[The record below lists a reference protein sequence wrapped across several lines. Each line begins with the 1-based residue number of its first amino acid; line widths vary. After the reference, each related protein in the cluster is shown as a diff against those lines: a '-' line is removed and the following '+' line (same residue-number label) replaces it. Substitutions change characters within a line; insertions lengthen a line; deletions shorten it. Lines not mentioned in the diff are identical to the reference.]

1 MQRDDTTRDSPDPRI
16 LTLNWNLLRTF
27 MVIVQEGSVT
37 GAAVRLNR
45 KQPTISNALSRL
57 EKQLDKHLIERR
69 PGQFRVTTAGEH
81 LYRECLEIYG
91 NIARIPTLIRDIE
104 DDVRGQVR
112 ISMASHVVC
121 PLFDSVMSEFHLRHP
136 NATFHVSIA
145 TSGDVIQQVLEKTAS
160 FGICLVDQP
169 HPRLTYQQMYREYF
183 GFFCG
188 PGHPLFGRENLTME
202 DLHDESLVSF
212 NTDQLSGQLRPV
224 ALLRVQQNVGR
235 RITAISPHLEEVR
248 RMIVN
253 GLGIGPLPI
262 HVVQRDVENGL
273 LWRLPPYEDPPA
285 IDIYLVWNPRTT
297 LNRAENEFLDKLR
310 AQINETPEEE
320 RNFLPGR
327 ETS

>member
-1 MQRDDTTRDSPDPRI
+1 MRSGDMKRENPDPKI
-16 LTLNWNLLRTF
+16 LALNWNLLRTF
-27 MVIVQEGSVT
+27 MVIVQEGSLT
-37 GAAVRLNR
+37 AAAGRLNR

-57 EKQLDKHLIERR
+57 EKQLDKQLIERR
-69 PGQFRVTTAGEH
+69 PGQFRVTSAGEH

-104 DDVRGQVR
+104 DEVRGQVR
-112 ISMASHVVC
+112 VSMASHVVC
-121 PLFDSVMSEFHLRHP
+121 PLYDAVMSEFHAGHP

-145 TSGDVIQQVLEKTAS
+145 TSGDVVQQVLEKTAS
-160 FGICLVDQP
+160 FGICLVDDP
-169 HPRLTYQQMYREYF
+169 HPKLSYQQMYREYF

-188 PGHPLFGRENLTME
+188 PGHPLFGREGLTME
-202 DLHDESLVSF
+202 DLQNESLVSF

-262 HVVQRDVENGL
+262 HVVQRDVADGV

-297 LNRAENEFLDKLR
+297 LNRAEQEFLATLR
-310 AQINETPEEE
+310 DRIDNTPEAE
-320 RNFLPGR
+320 RNFLPPRGQ
-327 ETS
+327 

>member
-1 MQRDDTTRDSPDPRI
+1 MKRESPDPRI
-16 LTLNWNLLRTF
+16 LALNWNLLRTF

-37 GAAVRLNR
+37 AAAIRLNR

-57 EKQLDKHLIERR
+57 EKQLDKHLIDRR
-69 PGQFRVTTAGEH
+69 PGHFRVTTAGEH

-91 NIARIPTLIRDIE
+91 NIARIPTLIQDIE
-104 DDVRGQVR
+104 DEVLGEIR

-121 PLFDSVMSEFHLRHP
+121 PLFDAVVSEFHTLHP

-145 TSGDVIQQVLEKTAS
+145 TSGNVVQQVLEKTAS
-160 FGICLVDQP
+160 FGICLVDKP
-169 HPRLTYQQMYREYF
+169 HSKLTYRRMYREYF

-188 PGHPLFGRENLTME
+188 PGHPLFGRKGLSME
-202 DLHDESLVSF
+202 DLRDESLVSF

-235 RITAISPHLEEVR
+235 RITAVSPHLEEVR

-262 HVVQRDVENGL
+262 HVVQRDVESGI
-273 LWRLPPYEDPPA
+273 LWRLPPYESPPA
-285 IDIYLVWNPRTT
+285 IDIYLVWNPRTA
-297 LNRAENEFLDKLR
+297 LNRAEAEFLAMLR
-310 AQINETPEEE
+310 QRIQDTPEAE
-320 RNFLPGR
+320 RNFLPDQNL
-327 ETS
+327 

>member
-1 MQRDDTTRDSPDPRI
+1 MKRESPDPRI
-16 LTLNWNLLRTF
+16 LALNWNLLRTF
-27 MVIVQEGSVT
+27 MIIVQEGSIT
-37 GAAVRLNR
+37 AAAARLER

-91 NIARIPTLIRDIE
+91 NIARIPTLIRDVKDE
-104 DDVRGQVR
+104 VRGQVR

-121 PLFDSVMSEFHLRHP
+121 PLFDAVMSEFHREHP
-136 NATFHVSIA
+136 GATFHVSIA
-145 TSGDVIQQVLEKTAS
+145 TSGDVIQHVLEKSAS

-169 HPRLTYQQMYREYF
+169 HPRLDYQQMYREYF

-188 PGHPLFGRENLTME
+188 PGHALFGRGGLTMA
-202 DLHDESLVSF
+202 DLRDESLVSF

-224 ALLRVQQNVGR
+224 ALLRAQQNVGR
-235 RITAISPHLEEVR
+235 RVTAISPHLEEVR

-253 GLGIGPLPI
+253 GLGIGPLPL
-262 HVVQRDVENGL
+262 HVVQRDVTDGI
-273 LWRLPPYEDPPA
+273 LWRLPPYADPPA

-297 LNRAENEFLDKLR
+297 LNRAETEFLTKLR
-310 AQINETPEEE
+310 ARIDNTPEAE
-320 RNFLPGR
+320 RNFLPDD
-327 ETS
+327 

>member
-1 MQRDDTTRDSPDPRI
+1 MRPGDMKREGPDPKI
-16 LTLNWNLLRTF
+16 LALNWNLLRTF
-27 MVIVQEGSVT
+27 LVIVQEGSVT
-37 GAAVRLNR
+37 AAAARLNR

-57 EKQLDKHLIERR
+57 EKQLDKRLIERR
-69 PGQFRVTTAGEH
+69 PGRFRVTSAGEH

-104 DDVRGQVR
+104 DEVRGQVR

-121 PLFDSVMSEFHLRHP
+121 PLFDAVMSEFHAGHP

-145 TSGDVIQQVLEKTAS
+145 TSGDVVQQVLEKTAS
-160 FGICLVDQP
+160 FGICLVDEP
-169 HPRLTYQQMYREYF
+169 HPKLTYQQMYREYF

-188 PGHPLFGRENLTME
+188 PGHPLFGHKGLTMA
-202 DLHDESLVSF
+202 DLQDESLVSF

-262 HVVQRDVENGL
+262 HVVQRDVADGV
-273 LWRLPPYEDPPA
+273 LWRLPPYEQPPA

-297 LNRAENEFLDKLR
+297 LNRAETEFLNTLR
-310 AQINETPEEE
+310 DRIENTPAEE
-320 RNFLPGR
+320 RNFVPDQR
-327 ETS
+327 T

>member
-1 MQRDDTTRDSPDPRI
+1 MNREAPDTNI

-27 MVIVQEGSVT
+27 MIIVQEGSVT
-37 GAAVRLNR
+37 AAAARLNR
-45 KQPTISNALSRL
+45 KQPTISNALIRL
-57 EKQLDKHLIERR
+57 EKQLDKRLIERR
-69 PGQFRVTTAGEH
+69 PGQFRVTTAGEQ

-104 DDVRGQVR
+104 DEVLGQVR
-112 ISMASHVVC
+112 ICMASHVVC
-121 PLFDSVMSEFHLRHP
+121 PLFDAVMSEFHVRHP
-136 NATFHVSIA
+136 GATFHVSIT
-145 TSGDVIQQVLEKTAS
+145 TSGDVVQKVLEKTAS
-160 FGICLVDQP
+160 FGICLVDEP
-169 HPRLTYQQMYREYF
+169 HPKLSYQQMYREYF

-188 PGHPLFGRENLTME
+188 PGHPLFGRERLTMK
-202 DLHDESLVSF
+202 DLRDESLVSF

-262 HVVQRDVENGL
+262 HVVQRDVEDGI
-273 LWRLPPYEDPPA
+273 LWRLPPYKNPPA

-297 LNRAENEFLDKLR
+297 MNRAESEFLAALR
-310 AQINETPEEE
+310 KRIDETPEKE
-320 RNFLPGR
+320 RNFLPNPK
-327 ETS
+327 S

>member
-1 MQRDDTTRDSPDPRI
+1 MKRENPDPRI
-16 LTLNWNLLRTF
+16 LALNWNLLRTF

-37 GAAVRLNR
+37 AAAARLNR
-45 KQPTISNALSRL
+45 KQPTISNALGQL

-69 PGQFRVTTAGEH
+69 PGRFRVTSAGER

-104 DDVRGQVR
+104 DEVHGQVR

-121 PLFDSVMSEFHLRHP
+121 PLFDSVMSEFHARHP

-145 TSGDVIQQVLEKTAS
+145 TSGDVVQQVLEKTAS
-160 FGICLVDQP
+160 FGICLVHEH

-188 PGHPLFGRENLTME
+188 PGHPLFGRR
-202 DLHDESLVSF
+202 DLAMDDLQNESLVSF

-262 HVVQRDVENGL
+262 HVVQRDVEDGV

-297 LNRAENEFLDKLR
+297 LNRAEHEFLTILR
-310 AQINETPEEE
+310 SRIESTPEEE
-320 RNFLPGR
+320 RNFLPGNLS
-327 ETS
+327 E

>member
-1 MQRDDTTRDSPDPRI
+1 MKPETPDPRV
-16 LTLNWNLLRTF
+16 LALNWNLLRTF
-27 MVIVQEGSVT
+27 MVIVQEGSLT
-37 GAAVRLNR
+37 AAAARLSR

-57 EKQLDKHLIERR
+57 EKQLDKRLIERR
-69 PGQFRVTTAGEH
+69 PGQFRVTSAGER

-104 DDVRGQVR
+104 DEVRGQVR

-121 PLFDSVMSEFHLRHP
+121 PLFDTVMSEFHAGHP
-136 NATFHVSIA
+136 GATFHVSIA
-145 TSGDVIQQVLEKTAS
+145 TSGDVVQQVLEKTAS
-160 FGICLVDQP
+160 FGICLVDER
-169 HPRLTYQQMYREYF
+169 HPKLQYQQMYREYF

-188 PGHPLFGRENLTME
+188 PGHPLFGRNDLTME
-202 DLHDESLVSF
+202 DLHNESLVSF

-262 HVVQRDVENGL
+262 HVVQRDVADGI
-273 LWRLPPYEDPPA
+273 LWRLPPYQDPPA

-297 LNRAENEFLDKLR
+297 LNRAESEFLTTLR
-310 AQINETPEEE
+310 ERIGSTPEKE
-320 RNFLPGR
+320 RNFLPV
-327 ETS
+327 